1 MLNAVNYAVIYQI
14 MAEPRSLNCL
24 FCAGLEIEKIIACQ
38 FFIFGRPYKFWPAIY
53 FFGLP
58 PADMFAIEEFRI
70 MFWFSVAITFVGWQE
85 DEEVHEIRQNV
96 PQNKITHMVIIF
108 RLLTHY
114 SCPEWDSAL
123 ERTL

>member
-58 PADMFAIEEFRI
+58 PTDIFAN
-70 MFWFSVAITFVGWQE
+70 
-85 DEEVHEIRQNV
+85 DE
-96 PQNKITHMVIIF
+96 IILCF
-108 RLLTHY
+108 
-114 SCPEWDSAL
+114 DFQ
-123 ERTL
+123 